1 MTRKNVLTVD
11 NSPMV
16 QRLIAAH
23 LAQEPIDIIPVLSGA
38 DALAAARDQ
47 RPDLVLLGVQ
57 MPKPDGWD
65 VCRMLKSD
73 ALTRNI
79 PIIFLT
85 AEDDPAHKIRG
96 LDLGASDYI
105 TKPFDPAE
113 LIARVRSTLR
123 TKELIDLLS
132 EKAMIDGLTGLRNR
146 AYLDERLETELAEAK
161 RYCKPLSCVMLDIDH
176 FKRFN
181 DQHGHAVGD
190 QVLRHVAAVLRETA
204 RAEDVVCRYG
214 GEEFCILLPCVSAGR
229 AVVFAERAR
238 AALAAQS
245 VELRGGIESVTAS
258 FGVSDTTVST
268 AAAAVAEALLMAADR
283 AMYDAKRAGRNRIH
297 APAGPVQPAGA
308 AAAA

>member
-1 MTRKNVLTVD
+1 MSRKKVLTVD
-11 NSPMV
+11 NSLMV

-23 LAQEPIDIIPVLSGA
+23 LAQEPLEIIPVLSGA
-38 DALAAARDQ
+38 DALSIARER
-47 RPDLVLLGVQ
+47 RPDLVLLNVR

-73 ALTRNI
+73 AATRNI
-79 PIIFLT
+79 PVIFLT
-85 AEDDPAHKIRG
+85 AEDDPVLKIRG

-113 LIARVRSTLR
+113 LLARVRSTLR

-146 AYLDERLETELAEAK
+146 AYLDERLDAEVAESA
-161 RYCKPLSCVMLDIDH
+161 RYSKPLACVMLDIDH

-190 QVLRHVAAVLRETA
+190 QVLRQVAAVLRETA
-204 RAEDVVCRYG
+204 RAQDVVCRYG
-214 GEEFCILLPCVSAGR
+214 GEEFCVLLPCVNVGQA
-229 AVVFAERAR
+229 AAFAERAR
-238 AALAAQS
+238 AALETQA
-245 VELRGGIESVTAS
+245 VELRAGNVSVTAS
-258 FGVSDTTVST
+258 FGVSDTTGLT
-268 AAAAVAEALLMAADR
+268 AIDPAGLLMAADR

-297 APAGPVQPAGA
+297 MPDGPVNSTGSVTA
-308 AAAA
+308 